1 MTARPTAR
9 PATREQRRPGSTRRT
24 VSTRESGSPGH
35 RRYGP
40 LVALLLAVGLVLV
53 TVGVVSGGALLM
65 LDDRVLALTPG
76 RGGGPRA
83 AELVALGIVDLAT
96 PVLSVAVLCAV
107 TFAVCLRTG
116 RWTPLVVA
124 GPALVLVSGSV
135 LLGKAVI
142 TRSAPD
148 VPGMLGGDGSYP
160 SGHTATALVCAGV
173 AAELLSRLQP
183 ARRRLARA
191 AAATWTTL
199 VAGALLWLHFHWL
212 SDVVGS
218 ALLATLVLW
227 LLLRWPARLGAR
239 LETPA
244 SPLPVGRPGADGA
257 GRGREAGRLG
267 PPWLD
272 WDRSGA
278 R

>member
-9 PATREQRRPGSTRRT
+9 PATREPGRPGST
-24 VSTRESGSPGH
+24 GSPG
-35 RRYGP
+35 RRRTGP
-40 LVALLLAVGLVLV
+40 LVALLLAVGLGLV
-53 TVGVVSGGALLM
+53 TVGVVSGGALLR

-124 GPALVLVSGSV
+124 GPALVLVSGAV

-142 TRSAPD
+142 TRSAPEI
-148 VPGMLGGDGSYP
+148 PGMPGGDGSYP
-160 SGHTATALVCAGV
+160 SGHTATALVCAGI
-173 AAELLSRLQP
+173 AAELLSRLHP
-183 ARRRLARA
+183 ARRRLAWT
-191 AAATWTTL
+191 AATVWTAL
-199 VAGALLWLHFHWL
+199 VAGALLWLHFHWV

-218 ALLATLVLW
+218 VLLASLVLW

-239 LETPA
+239 LEA
-244 SPLPVGRPGADGA
+244 PGSAPSADRQGTGGPGGTGGTA
-257 GRGREAGRLG
+257 RGREGGRLG

-272 WDRSGA
+272 GDRPGA